1 MEGPGDL
8 LEGLLGG
15 QLGGGRGRAREGGGG
30 GFEGQN
36 LICSPVLRKCDL
48 CMFFLV

>member
-15 QLGGGRGRAREGGGG
+15 QLGGGRGRAREWGGGQP
-30 GFEGQN
+30 EE
-36 LICSPVLRKCDL
+36 VLRAKT
-48 CMFFLV
+48 